1 MKVSNGIAVFSFTVE
16 NNGKLLLK
24 TRGNPVR
31 LESSWRIVERTLYW
45 EGGIGE
51 WNKISRERYQ
61 TTVRVKQHLYRKI

>member
-31 LESSWRIVERTLYW
+31 LESSWRIVERTLY
-45 EGGIGE
+45 
-51 WNKISRERYQ
+51 
-61 TTVRVKQHLYRKI
+61 